1 MNQDEKDKKSDK
13 QNIYKEIAPHLNLGL
28 QLATTIGVCIVLG
41 WWLDKKFDLSPILTL
56 FFTFFGFFAGFFN
69 FFRNINNKNEN
80 E

>member
-28 QLATTIGVCIVLG
+28 QLATTIGVCIILG

-56 FFTFFGFFAGFFN
+56 FLLFLVFLLVFLIFLE
-69 FFRNINNKNEN
+69 I
-80 E
+80 